1 VIVKTKSRKIKWV
14 VHGALCTVHVG
25 DTRYAAMILVWKTE
39 SSSLAYHMK
48 CKVWFELT
56 QDWPAFV
63 IEGTTF
69 LLLLI
74 LLRGTD
80 RNS

>member
-1 VIVKTKSRKIKWV
+1 M
-14 VHGALCTVHVG
+14 HGARCTVHVR
-25 DTRYAAMILVWKTE
+25 DTRYAAMILVWKTDR
-39 SSSLAYHMK
+39 SDLAYHMM

-63 IEGTTF
+63 REGTTF